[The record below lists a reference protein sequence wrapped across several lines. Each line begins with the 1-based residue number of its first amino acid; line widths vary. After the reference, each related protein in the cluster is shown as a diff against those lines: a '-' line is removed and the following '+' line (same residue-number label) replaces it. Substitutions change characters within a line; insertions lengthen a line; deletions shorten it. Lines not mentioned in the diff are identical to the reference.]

1 MQRRAFLTA
10 VAGGWVASAFPPAED
25 ALRGELLGS
34 DAKLGHRLRDGLLPP
49 LSTARE
55 RADVVVVGGGISG
68 LSAAWRLAPAGLDVR
83 VLELEPRLGGTS
95 AYGTEGVVAHPFG
108 AHYLPVPNVEARAA
122 HRLLAEMGVLQ
133 GHDAAGRPRFDA
145 RHLCHAPAERI
156 FYQGAFHPGLVPD
169 DALSAEERDELV
181 RFGELERR
189 LTAQRGSDGRPV
201 FQLPIALSSRDP
213 EHLALDRLSMTEWL
227 EREGFRTP
235 FLRWYVRY
243 ATLDDYGGEPDD
255 VSAWAGLHYFAAR
268 KLEGPELAG
277 SDYLVWPE
285 GNGRLVRALLEGGRP
300 RTQSGA
306 AVVSVE
312 ETRDGVAVTYLD
324 VARDELRVIEAR
336 GAILACPAFLARRL
350 VRGAELPARTTS
362 PWLVANLHVS
372 RPADPNL
379 PWDTVLYDAQGLGYV
394 DAGHQRMRPAE
405 STVLTYFRAF
415 GDRDV
420 AASRAA
426 LLGKSWPQHVADVFA
441 DLAPAHPD
449 LADSATRVDLMVWG
463 HAMPRP
469 RPGFLGATPF
479 TPPVRLGT
487 RITWGHVDQSGLALF
502 EEAQARGVEAAE
514 TLAAPLGIELGAT
527 WL

>member
-1 MQRRAFLTA
+1 MQRRAFLGA
-10 VAGGWVASAFPPAED
+10 VAGGWVASAFAPRDEP
-25 ALRGELLGS
+25 LRGELLGA
-34 DAKLGHRLRDGLLPP
+34 DASVGHRLRDGLLPP
-49 LSTARE
+49 LASGRE
-55 RADVVVVGGGISG
+55 RADVVIVGGGISG

-122 HRLLAEMGVLQ
+122 HRLLAEMGVLL
-133 GHDAAGRPRFDA
+133 GHDAAGRPRFDG
-145 RHLCHAPAERI
+145 RHLCHAPAERL

-169 DALSAEERDELV
+169 DALTAEERAELL

-189 LTAQRGSDGRPV
+189 LTTLRGSDGRAV
-201 FQLPIALSSRDP
+201 FQLPLALSSRDP
-213 EHLALDRLSMTEWL
+213 EHLALDRLSLAEWL
-227 EREGFRTP
+227 LREGFRTP

-243 ATLDDYGGEPDD
+243 ATLDDYGGEPEDI
-255 VSAWAGLHYFAAR
+255 SAWAGLHYFAAR

-300 RTQSGA
+300 RTQCGA
-306 AVVSVE
+306 AVVAVE
-312 ETRDGVAVTYLD
+312 ETRDGVVVTYLD
-324 VARDELRVIEAR
+324 VAKDELRVVEAR

-350 VRGAELPARTTS
+350 LRGAELPSRTTS
-362 PWLVANLHVS
+362 PWLVANLHV
-372 RPADPNL
+372 RREAEPNR
-379 PWDTVLYDAQGLGYV
+379 PWDTVLHDALGLGYV
-394 DAGHQRMRPAE
+394 DAGHQRTQPDER
-405 STVLTYFRAF
+405 TVLTYFRAF
-415 GDRDV
+415 GGPDV
-420 AASRAA
+420 AASRAQ
-426 LLGKSWPQHVADVFA
+426 LLTRSWPEHVADVFA

-449 LADSATRVDLMVWG
+449 LADTTTRVDVMVWG

-469 RPGFLGATPF
+469 RPGFLGPAPF
-479 TPPVRLGT
+479 TPLVRLAS

-514 TLAAPLGIELGAT
+514 TLAAPLGLELGAT